1 MTISPDLRKAAQVAI
16 DSLRDASRENL
27 EARGKNASR
36 ALSET
41 LRTGVS
47 GEVEI
52 DATLSALDYWKWTG
66 NGRGPGG
73 MPPVGNIE
81 AWINAK
87 GLSLNAWAVA
97 HRIAYGL
104 KDSSGNTIPN
114 SGGTKDFREKNQ
126 NAFEE
131 AWMAWEQGPDMK
143 QLQFATAKAMSDGV
157 VSSFINLQKA

>member
-87 GLSLNAWAVA
+87 GLDLNAWAVA
-97 HRIAYGL
+97 KTIAKEGSKDHRDG
-104 KDSSGNTIPN
+104 
-114 SGGTKDFREKNQ
+114 NQ

-143 QLQFATAKAMSDGV
+143 ALQFATAKAMSDGV